1 MALAAKYL
9 SGVSTESVYSCTF
22 PDSPVRINLPLDLI
36 SRLRTELGQ
45 NESLRTSPDT
55 EVGGVLLGRP
65 KKPNTLEIED
75 YVWVSSGQP
84 GSRYLLDPSE
94 LERLRSFYT
103 FVVGYFRTQP
113 EDELHLRNEEITFVG
128 KHFTDPTNAVLLIN
142 TSRQPYTAGVFG
154 MNNGVLAP
162 TSFRDFRLD
171 AELLRIEAEPSGAEA
186 RVTQPAQD
194 VEMTLPLLA
203 SSGKDVVAYV
213 DSAFTSPEE
222 PIFQSEAVSGGQ
234 RQRSLLERLKAR
246 LSTWE
251 AVDEQLEQ
259 DEPTATTPPLT
270 AAALKKTRRRRVV
283 TIAIACAALLFGSV
297 SASLLRS
304 WISGSR
310 QETPVTTVALPL
322 QLVVEAQGNGLNI
335 RWNPQSRPLAEARAG
350 RLVIVEGDKRPR
362 IISLNPQLLTS
373 GHVFYRSSADRLQ
386 FQLEIVDHSGKV
398 VRESVLALSSKP

>member
-9 SGVSTESVYSCTF
+9 SGVSTASVYSCTF
-22 PDSPVRINLPLDLI
+22 PDSPVRINLPIDLI
-36 SRLRTELGQ
+36 SRLRSELVQ
-45 NESLRTSPDT
+45 NESRRTSPDA

-154 MNNGVLAP
+154 LNKGVLAP
-162 TSFRDFRLD
+162 MSFRDFCLD

-194 VEMTLPLLA
+194 VETTLPLLA

-222 PIFQSEAVSGGQ
+222 RIFQSEAVSGGQ

-251 AVDEQLEQ
+251 AVDEQLKQ
-259 DEPTATTPPLT
+259 NEPTETTLD
-270 AAALKKTRRRRVV
+270 AASLKKTTQRRLV
-283 TIAIACAALLFGSV
+283 TTVIVFAALLFGSL
-297 SASLLRS
+297 SAFLLRGWS
-304 WISGSR
+304 SGSR
-310 QETPVTTVALPL
+310 QEAPVTEAFPF
-322 QLVVEAQGNGLNI
+322 QLAVEAQGNGLNI
-335 RWNPQSRPLAEARAG
+335 RWNPQSVPIVQARG
-350 RLVIVEGDKRPR
+350 GHLVIVEGDKRPR
-362 IISLNPQLLTS
+362 IITLNPQLLTS
-373 GHVFYRSSADRLQ
+373 GHVFYRSLADRLQ